1 MDDLEEPP
9 QNEIDRTATAWV
21 VRLTSGQVTAE
32 DRAAAR
38 AWAESS
44 PRHRTA
50 FERARTLWQL
60 GGALAPAPAPR
71 RHLRRWAAAAV
82 VAALAVG
89 LSLMLPP
96 HWQADYRS
104 GTAEVR
110 KVVLGDGSTALLD
123 AQSAIDVDFRGNL
136 RRVEL
141 LQGEALFDVR
151 SDPARPFEVHGLDVS
166 ATAKGT
172 LYSVRHHDTRVEV
185 LVAEGSVA
193 VESGHTQPLLLRPGQ
208 RARYEAGRL
217 LALEEDVDMASAL
230 AWRDGRLVFELAP
243 LAEVV
248 AALNRHRRGHIAVAD
263 DRLEQLPVSGVFQ
276 LNRLDEA
283 LDTLAQALP
292 VHSLHVTDHL
302 VILY

>member
-1 MDDLEEPP
+1 
-9 QNEIDRTATAWV
+9 V
-21 VRLTSGQVTAE
+21 VRLTSGHVTTQE
-32 DRAAAR
+32 RAAAR
-38 AWAESS
+38 VWAGQS
-44 PRHRTA
+44 PRHRAA
-50 FERARTLWQL
+50 FRRARRLWRL
-60 GGALAPAPAPR
+60 SGALALAPARAPR
-71 RHLRRWAAAAV
+71 RHLRPWAAAAT
-82 VAALAVG
+82 VAALAAG
-89 LSLMLPP
+89 FYLTLPP

-110 KVVLGDGSTALLD
+110 EVVLGDRSTVLLD
-123 AQSAIDVDFRGNL
+123 AQSAIDVDFRRNL

-166 ATAKGT
+166 ATARGT
-172 LYSVRHHDTRVEV
+172 LYSVRHHGARVDV

-193 VESGHTQPLLLRPGQ
+193 VGSGQTQPLLLQPGQ
-208 RARYEAGRL
+208 RARFEAGRL
-217 LALEEDVDMASAL
+217 LALESDVDIASAL

-248 AALNRHRRGHIAVAD
+248 ATLNRHRRGHIAIAD
-263 DRLEQLPVSGVFQ
+263 QRLEQLPVSGVFQ
-276 LNRLDEA
+276 LDRLDEA

-292 VHSLHVTDHL
+292 VRSLRVTDRL